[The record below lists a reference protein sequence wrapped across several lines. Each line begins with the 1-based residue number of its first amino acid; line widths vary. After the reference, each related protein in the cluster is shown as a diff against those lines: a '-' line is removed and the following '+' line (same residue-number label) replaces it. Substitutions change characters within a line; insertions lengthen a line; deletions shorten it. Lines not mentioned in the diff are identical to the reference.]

1 MSTSMMVGRSIS
13 IFSLL
18 VITVRNMWFF
28 CCLFCFSFLWLF
40 CSMQSQ
46 SSPLSLIW
54 KGLLLSEIFS
64 TFTTSSPRP
73 VAAPKYFISLYIS
86 FTFPYLLLKRH
97 AWLSGNLGPVNSIH
111 NFFFSWKF
119 FDVQLILRKFVRE
132 RMVPSSFS
140 SDILELNIKLQDP
153 FY

>member
-111 NFFFSWKF
+111 NFFFPGSSLMCSWSLENLLGREWSLPPF
-119 FDVQLILRKFVRE
+119 PLIFW
-132 RMVPSSFS
+132 
-140 SDILELNIKLQDP
+140 N
-153 FY
+153 